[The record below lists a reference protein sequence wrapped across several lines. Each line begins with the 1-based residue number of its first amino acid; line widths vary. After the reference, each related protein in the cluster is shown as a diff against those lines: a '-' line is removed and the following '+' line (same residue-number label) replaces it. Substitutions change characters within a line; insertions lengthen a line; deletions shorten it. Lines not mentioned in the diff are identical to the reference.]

1 MRGSLWQLG
10 QSITRRL
17 AQADKRV
24 VACRFFASEADLK
37 KTVLYDFHVAN
48 GGKMVPFAGWSM
60 PIQYKD
66 SIMDSTVNCR
76 VNGGLFDVSHMCGLS
91 LKGNDC
97 VPFLEKLV
105 IADVA
110 GLAPGTGTLTVFT
123 NEKGGAIDDSV
134 ITKVKDDHIYLVVN
148 AGCRDKDL
156 AHIEEHMKAFKAKGG
171 DVSWHIHDER
181 SLLALQGPL
190 AAPVLQ
196 HLTKDD
202 LSKLYF
208 GEFRILDINGATC
221 YLTRTGYT
229 GEDGFEISVPS
240 ENALDLAK
248 AILEKSEGKVRL
260 TGLGARDSLR
270 LEAGLCLYGNDME
283 QHITPVEAGLTW
295 AIGKRRRAEGGFLG
309 AEVILKQ
316 LAEGPSIRRV
326 GFVSTGPPPRSH
338 SEIQDEK
345 GNNIGEITSGGFS
358 PCLKKNI
365 AMGYV
370 KSGSHKAGTKAK
382 ILFITK
388 IPPFTFSSNL
398 LISSTLIWKT
408 ISSKT
413 LQGYIIVGWFQDVS
427 GIHSNN
433 LVHIH
438 NSLPSWKDS
447 SKLPTHLVSHRVI
460 PKRWLCQSHGSA
472 SSDDEYRS
480 SRNIA
485 ISLFRRYRNA
495 IDRGGGDN
503 LKEFISAGVNA
514 YALGCTDEGLRKELI
529 AMKESGIEI
538 EEMHSYGRS
547 TSLKSKICAE
557 EVNELS
563 DDVLHQWKGFCALI
577 ANAYFIRGMAW
588 LPVKTLQLEQM
599 AVIGRAEE
607 PSVVA
612 SRMRL
617 VFSTL
622 EVVSPQWPRV

>member
-17 AQADKRV
+17 SQADKKA
-24 VACRFFASEADLK
+24 VARRYFASEADLK
-37 KTVLYDFHVAN
+37 KTVLYDFHVAH

-76 VNGGLFDVSHMCGLS
+76 ENGGLWPC
-91 LKGNDC
+91 
-97 VPFLEKLV
+97 
-105 IADVA
+105 
-110 GLAPGTGTLTVFT
+110 PGTGTLTVFT

-156 AHIEEHMKAFKAKGG
+156 AHIEEHMKVFRAKGG

-202 LSKLYF
+202 LSKIYF

-221 YLTRTGYT
+221 FLTRTGYT

-283 QHITPVEAGLTW
+283 QHISPVEAGLTW

-326 GFVSTGPPPRSH
+326 GFSSTGPPPRSH

-370 KSGSHKAGTKAK
+370 KSGLHKAGTKAK
-382 ILFITK
+382 ILVRGKAYDGVVTK
-388 IPPFTFSSNL
+388 MPFVPT
-398 LISSTLIWKT
+398 KYY
-408 ISSKT
+408 K
-413 LQGYIIVGWFQDVS
+413 
-427 GIHSNN
+427 
-433 LVHIH
+433 
-438 NSLPSWKDS
+438 PS
-447 SKLPTHLVSHRVI
+447 
-460 PKRWLCQSHGSA
+460 
-472 SSDDEYRS
+472 
-480 SRNIA
+480 
-485 ISLFRRYRNA
+485 
-495 IDRGGGDN
+495 
-503 LKEFISAGVNA
+503 
-514 YALGCTDEGLRKELI
+514 
-529 AMKESGIEI
+529 
-538 EEMHSYGRS
+538 
-547 TSLKSKICAE
+547 
-557 EVNELS
+557 
-563 DDVLHQWKGFCALI
+563 
-577 ANAYFIRGMAW
+577 
-588 LPVKTLQLEQM
+588 
-599 AVIGRAEE
+599 
-607 PSVVA
+607 
-612 SRMRL
+612 
-617 VFSTL
+617 
-622 EVVSPQWPRV
+622 